1 MKFFLDTADVDE
13 IRQALDW
20 GLCDGVTTNP
30 SLIAKS
36 GRDMKEAVLEIC
48 EMVGP
53 NRPVSAEVVAV
64 DYDGMVAEARERAA
78 WAENVVVR
86 IPLIAEGI
94 KAMNTITSECIRVNA
109 TLIFSLPQALLAA
122 KAGASYLSPF
132 VGRHDDVGWDGM
144 KLVEQTKTMLD
155 NYDYFDAE
163 IIVASVRGAWHVVE
177 GCMMG
182 AHIATVPFAT
192 LEKLFNHPLTD
203 QGLDKFLADYAKLQ
217 QELKG

>member
-48 EMVGP
+48 DLVGP
-53 NRPVSAEVVAV
+53 DRPVSAEVVAV
-64 DYDGMVAEARERAA
+64 DYDGMVAEAHERAA
-78 WAENVVVR
+78 WAENVVVK

-94 KAMNTITSECIRVNA
+94 KAMNTITAEGIKVNA

-144 KLVEQTKTMLD
+144 ELVEQTMAMLD

-163 IIVASVRGAWHVVE
+163 IIVASVRGAWHVLE

-217 QELKG
+217 DELKR

>member
-1 MKFFLDTADVDE
+1 MKFFLDTAEVDE

-48 EMVGP
+48 DLVGP
-53 NRPVSAEVVAV
+53 DRPVSAEVVAV

-78 WAENVVVR
+78 WAENVVVK

-94 KAMNTITSECIRVNA
+94 KAMNTVTAEGIRVNA

-144 KLVEQTKTMLD
+144 ELVEQTMAMLD

-177 GCMMG
+177 GCLMG
-182 AHIATVPFAT
+182 AHIATLPFAT

-203 QGLDKFLADYAKLQ
+203 QGLDKFLADYAKHE

>member
-36 GRDMKEAVLEIC
+36 GRDMQEAVLEIC

-53 NRPVSAEVVAV
+53 DRPVSAEVVAV

-78 WAENVVVR
+78 WADNVVVK

-94 KAMNTITSECIRVNA
+94 KAMNTITAEGIKVNA

-155 NYDYFDAE
+155 NYDYFDAK

-217 QELKG
+217 QELKS

>member
-53 NRPVSAEVVAV
+53 DRPVSAEVVAV

-78 WAENVVVR
+78 WADNVVVK

-94 KAMNTITSECIRVNA
+94 KAMNTITSEGIRVNA

>member
-1 MKFFLDTADVDE
+1 MKFFLDTANVDE

-30 SLIAKS
+30 SLIAKE

-48 EMVGP
+48 DLVGP
-53 NRPVSAEVVAV
+53 ERPVSAEVVAT
-64 DYDGMVAEARERAA
+64 DYEGILEEAYERAA
-78 WAENVVVR
+78 WAENIVVK

-94 KAMNTITSECIRVNA
+94 KAMNKVTSEGIKVNA

-144 KLVEQTKTMLD
+144 ELVEQTATMLD
-155 NYDYFDAE
+155 AYDYFDAE
-163 IIVASVRGAWHVVE
+163 IIVASVRGAWHVVQ

-182 AHIATVPFAT
+182 AHIATVPFGT
-192 LEKLFNHPLTD
+192 LGKLFNHPLTD
-203 QGLDKFLADYAKLQ
+203 QGLGKFLADYAKLQ
-217 QELKG
+217 EELKG

>member
-1 MKFFLDTADVDE
+1 MKFFLDTAEVDE

-30 SLIAKS
+30 SLIAQS

-48 EMVGP
+48 DLVGP
-53 NRPVSAEVVAV
+53 DRPVSAEVVAV
-64 DYDGMVAEARERAA
+64 DYDGMLAEAYERAA
-78 WAENVVVR
+78 WADNVVVK

-94 KAMNTITSECIRVNA
+94 KAMNTITADGIKVNA
-109 TLIFSLPQALLAA
+109 TLIFSLPQALLAS

-144 KLVEQTKTMLD
+144 ELVEQTATLLD

-163 IIVASVRGAWHVVE
+163 IIVASVRSAMQVVE

-182 AHIATVPFAT
+182 AHIATLPFGI
-192 LEKLFNHPLTD
+192 LEKLFKHPLTD
-203 QGLDKFLADYAKLQ
+203 QGLDKFLADYAQHVDKL
-217 QELKG
+217 KS

>member
-217 QELKG
+217 QELKS